1 MNINTTIQPN
11 SVQYTLKKIKGL
23 NQGDND
29 KKLCN
34 QNVKIIYNRKHFRS
48 SKVEISLSNPNIQFT
63 GKTKGVFTIQNESTI
78 ENILFF
84 KGNLS
89 INGEPVQINKKGPI
103 SLNNLIRQYETKNAD
118 QYKDPIETNRSKRQG
133 DNPNSSQQTPMPDIS
148 KPIINQPSVNS
159 SNTENTESVSITSY
173 TTESVSR
180 TTSVSITS

>member
-1 MNINTTIQPN
+1 MKINTTIQPN

-63 GKTKGVFTIQNESTI
+63 GKTKGVFTIQNGSII

-89 INGEPVQINKKGPI
+89 INGQPVQINKKSPI
-103 SLNNLIRQYETKNAD
+103 SLNNLIRQYETKNTD
-118 QYKDPIETNRSKRQG
+118 QYEDPFENNRSK
-133 DNPNSSQQTPMPDIS
+133 PAPLTPLSSSKSSQAS
-148 KPIINQPSVNS
+148 SLGLNSVNS
-159 SNTENTESVSITSY
+159 QNSRNDETETEFQEIITF
-173 TTESVSR
+173 
-180 TTSVSITS
+180 